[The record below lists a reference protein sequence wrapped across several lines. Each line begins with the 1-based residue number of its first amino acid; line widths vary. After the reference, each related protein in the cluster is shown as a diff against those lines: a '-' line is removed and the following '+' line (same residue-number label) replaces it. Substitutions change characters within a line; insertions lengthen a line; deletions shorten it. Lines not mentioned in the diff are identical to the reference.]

1 MVGVIDGTD
10 ALRYDSWLR
19 NAAVKN
25 GTCRSS
31 LDMTCRLALPSR
43 HFLLLVPLSLAL
55 LFVGSARPANDWQ
68 PLSPGM
74 DLKYVAVHRSGAST
88 DARITVLRID
98 AHLWE
103 LQAIGT
109 SSTGEKSNHTAREWC
124 ASQQLTAAINAG
136 MFNTDGKTH
145 VGLMRFREHTNNG
158 KANSYLSVAAFD
170 PRDASR
176 PPFRIFDLD
185 APQVTTQSILADYG
199 SAIQNLRLI
208 KHPGTN
214 QWTQQTR
221 MWSEAALGEDEA
233 GRVLFIFSRTPFSM
247 HDLNE
252 QLLAAGIGLVA
263 AQHLEGG
270 PEAQLY
276 VHVGKLEIELLG
288 SYETSFREDD
298 SNATPWPIPNVL
310 GVRPKST
317 YGSGSSK

>member
-1 MVGVIDGTD
+1 M
-10 ALRYDSWLR
+10 AR
-19 NAAVKN
+19 N
-25 GTCRSS
+25 
-31 LDMTCRLALPSR
+31 ALPSSSPNPL
-43 HFLLLVPLSLAL
+43 HFLLLAPLSLAL
-55 LFVGSARPANDWQ
+55 LFVGLARPGNDWQ
-68 PLSPGM
+68 LLSPGM
-74 DLKYVAVHRSGAST
+74 DLKYVPVHPAGASA

-109 SSTGEKSNHTAREWC
+109 SSAGEKSNHTAREWC

-145 VGLMRFREHTNNG
+145 VGLMRFREHTNNN
-158 KANSYLSVAAFD
+158 KPNSYLSVAAFD
-170 PRDASR
+170 PRDASH

-221 MWSEAALGEDEA
+221 MWSEAALGEDDA

-276 VHVGKLEIELLG
+276 VHVGKLEIEQLG
-288 SYETSFREDD
+288 SYETAFREDD

-310 GVRPKST
+310 GVRPRQPLR
-317 YGSGSSK
+317 